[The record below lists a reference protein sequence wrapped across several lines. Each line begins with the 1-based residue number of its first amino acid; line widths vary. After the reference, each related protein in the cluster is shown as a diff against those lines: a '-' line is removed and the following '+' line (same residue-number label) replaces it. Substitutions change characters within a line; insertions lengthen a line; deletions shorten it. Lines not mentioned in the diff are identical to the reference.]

1 MKKAIIK
8 NHNLK
13 PKILRPIIKTYKI
26 KFMFKKL
33 LIGNF
38 AVIPA
43 LPQPMSCDYDG
54 EYDALQ
60 NRCSG
65 I

>member
-1 MKKAIIK
+1 
-8 NHNLK
+8 
-13 PKILRPIIKTYKI
+13 
-26 KFMFKKL
+26 MFKKL

-43 LPQPMSCDYDG
+43 LPQLMSCDYDG